1 MWGGVGGEEQMG
13 KGRKRGRDG
22 RNNGKAIL
30 FPRRYEKLLLYFLIQ
45 IGYLLK
51 FEHRKKCFLWVSL

>member
-30 FPRRYEKLLLYFLIQ
+30 FPRCEKFVVFSDSERLFVKI
-45 IGYLLK
+45 
-51 FEHRKKCFLWVSL
+51 

>member
-1 MWGGVGGEEQMG
+1 MGWGGVGGEEQMG

-30 FPRRYEKLLLYFLIQ
+30 FLRRCEKLAIFSDSERLFVKI
-45 IGYLLK
+45 
-51 FEHRKKCFLWVSL
+51 